1 MPHQLHLAPTTTEEA
16 AEILRNANAQNKKIE
31 ITGAGTKRSWGHPVD
46 ADILLSTKNLTGLKE
61 HPWQDL
67 TATASAGTTW
77 QELQQALA
85 LHNQRVALD
94 PLFPSQATIGGII
107 ATNDS
112 GALRAKY
119 GSLRD
124 LIIGMAIV
132 LADGTIAKSGGKVVK
147 NVAGYDL
154 HKLMTGAFG
163 TLGLITE
170 VTFRLHPLPAATET
184 WTITAPTITPLDEL
198 RKKITASTLSVE
210 AMQLRAAQNQFALD
224 IQFAS
229 LQTCLDDH
237 SNRLRDLASPLT
249 PEKSNAE
256 IWQAREKI
264 FATQNA
270 IAKLSLPSTAI
281 ANLATEIISA
291 GGQSVTQQSG
301 LMTASLP
308 HESVTAVRTKSE
320 SVGGNLFLYNPNS
333 PSHSPWGKPPSSIH
347 VMKEIKSALDHLGT
361 INHHRFL
368 DHI

>member
-1 MPHQLHLAPTTTEEA
+1 MSHHLHLAPATAEEA
-16 AEILRNANAQNKKIE
+16 AEILRTANSQNKKIE
-31 ITGAGTKRSWGHPVD
+31 ITGASTKRTWGHPVQ
-46 ADILLSTKNLTGLKE
+46 ADILLSTKNLSGVKE

-77 QELQQALA
+77 SELQHALA

-94 PLFPSQATIGGII
+94 PLFPTRATVGGII

-119 GSLRD
+119 GGLRD
-124 LIIGMAIV
+124 LIIGMTIV

-147 NVAGYDL
+147 NVGGYDL

-184 WTITAPTITPLDEL
+184 WTITAPTITPLDDL
-198 RKKITASTLSVE
+198 RKKIAASTLSVE
-210 AMQLRAAQNQFALD
+210 AMQLRAAPNLFALD
-224 IQFAS
+224 VQFAS

-237 SNRLRDLASPLT
+237 AHRLATLATPLT
-249 PEKSNAE
+249 LEESAAD

-270 IAKLSLPSTAI
+270 TVKLSLPSTQI
-281 ANLATEIISA
+281 ANLATEIISL

-308 HESVTAVRTKSE
+308 HEAVTTLRTRSE

-333 PSHSPWGKPPSSIH
+333 PSISPWGRPPSSIH
-347 VMKEIKSALDHLGT
+347 VHC
-361 INHHRFL
+361 
-368 DHI
+368 